1 MLSNANAP
9 IEIPIETSPL
19 ISSPLI
25 PPPLIPPPLI
35 SSLSPEEFDEFLG
48 IRIELNPKNIK
59 LDLDYDSEP
68 VITVSFIAKFFFRS
82 LTDTKAEDKIKSD
95 GENPLHPA
103 NFTKCHLVPIPTI
116 QYLNNRTVKNT
127 NQEPIIKKL
136 RPPEKDDEQL
146 NALTEKA
153 FNHGNDNDNGNDNG
167 KPEFMVENFQ
177 ATQLYQFQVPIL
189 KWSTAAKN
197 FPVDVHMLRFAFSLK
212 PILAYTDETN
222 TTYELIIPGRKSN
235 GKKLQL
241 KENFY
246 PNIKVNKFPRNADT
260 NVQETILE
268 FDIQP
273 NSMKL
278 YETSP
283 RKPVTKKT
291 NFVLTFM
298 LVRHVLG
305 PALTALAPIYVIAS
319 LTPFACFFEL
329 NEVFDGI
336 AGYLVTLLLA
346 LVAHRI
352 TITEAQTAIQKFTI
366 SDCDF
371 AISILVIVLQMI
383 IFLVLT
389 KSQKFAMHNIETM
402 IQLELQPHEVLF
414 AIEESIILL
423 WILLRIIGIVS
434 AYNRLVNQNEVD
446 LLETNEG
453 ISINDYRQ
461 LREDRKLL
469 ERELATTVYLK
480 SLFSINMKIMRK
492 NILQDEVTTYP
503 HSVNA
508 MLPTNDVFRFRLNQ
522 NKKACPVLVK
532 IQENSKFNILY
543 TKKIEFPNM
552 EKDQLAKGAAKCV
565 YTFTP
570 SRGRTLLLE
579 VQFLSSDDVFTRESH
594 YEYKKRK
601 IEEFLEKLPQNPG
614 PILHKKSVVKMYLR
628 SLWVEIFST
637 SKHNFLR
644 KCRSDW
650 RLLCL
655 TWRLLGDP
663 KLGDPKPE
671 QGALEEKASKQIQ
684 NLLDTG
690 DFNTPSPGV

>member
-1 MLSNANAP
+1 MLRTDITKFP
-9 IEIPIETSPL
+9 FPKDDQIEIPTETIPL
-19 ISSPLI
+19 MSSPLI
-25 PPPLIPPPLI
+25 PSPLI
-35 SSLSPEEFDEFLG
+35 SSLSQEEFDEFLD
-48 IRIELNPKNIK
+48 IRMELMPKNIK
-59 LDLDYDSEP
+59 LELDYDSEP
-68 VITVSFIAKFFFRS
+68 VITVIFLAKFFFRS
-82 LTDTKAEDKIKSD
+82 LTDTKKAEC
-95 GENPLHPA
+95 ENPLHPA
-103 NFTKCHLVPIPTI
+103 NFTKCHLIPVPTI
-116 QYLNNRTVKNT
+116 QSLNGRPVKNT
-127 NQEPIIKKL
+127 NDEPIIKKL
-136 RPPEKDDEQL
+136 KPPEKDDEQL
-146 NALTEKA
+146 KGLTEKA
-153 FNHGNDNDNGNDNG
+153 FNHDNDNDSD
-167 KPEFMVENFQ
+167 KPEFKVENFQ
-177 ATQLYQFQVPIL
+177 ATQRYQFQVPIM

-197 FPVDVHMLRFAFSLK
+197 FPVDVHMVRFDFSLK
-212 PILAYTDETN
+212 PILAYTDEPK
-222 TTYELIIPGRKSN
+222 TTYELMIPGRKSK
-235 GKKLQL
+235 GKKLPV

-246 PNIKVNKFPRNADT
+246 PNIKVKKFPHNADT
-260 NVQETILE
+260 KVEETILE

-278 YETSP
+278 YETS
-283 RKPVTKKT
+283 RKNPVTRKT
-291 NFVLTFM
+291 TFVLTFM

-305 PALTALAPIYVIAS
+305 PALTALAPIYVIAF

-329 NEVFDGI
+329 NGVFDGI

-352 TITEAQTAIQKFTI
+352 VITEAQTAIQKFTI

-371 AISILVIVLQMI
+371 AICILVIVLQMI
-383 IFLVLT
+383 IFMVLI
-389 KSQKFAMHNIETM
+389 KSQKFTTDNIMTM

-423 WILLRIIGIVS
+423 WILLRIIGIVR

-469 ERELATTVYLK
+469 ERELAHTVYLK
-480 SLFSINMKIMRK
+480 SLFSINMKIMLK
-492 NILQDEVTTYP
+492 NILQDEVTTYYP

-508 MLPTNDVFRFRLNQ
+508 TLPTNDVFRCRLYQ

-532 IQENSKFNILY
+532 IQENSKFKPLY
-543 TKKIEFPNM
+543 TKKIEFPNR
-552 EKDQLAKGAAKCV
+552 EKNQSAKGAAKCV
-565 YTFTP
+565 YTYTP

-579 VQFLSSDDVFTRESH
+579 VQFLLSYNVFTVESH
-594 YEYKKRK
+594 CEYKKRRMK
-601 IEEFLEKLPQNPG
+601 EFLKKLPQDPG

-637 SKHNFLR
+637 SKHNFFSN
-644 KCRSDW
+644 CASDW

-655 TWRLLGDP
+655 TWRLLED
-663 KLGDPKPE
+663 LKPQIPIFVE
-671 QGALEEKASKQIQ
+671 DQGTLEEKASEQIQ

-690 DFNTPSPGV
+690 DFNTPLPGA